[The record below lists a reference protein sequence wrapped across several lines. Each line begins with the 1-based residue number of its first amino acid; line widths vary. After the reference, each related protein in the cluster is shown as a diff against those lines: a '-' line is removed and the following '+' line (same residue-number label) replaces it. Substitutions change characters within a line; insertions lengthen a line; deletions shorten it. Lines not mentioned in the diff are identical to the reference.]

1 MALRLTDSS
10 LPTRQIATAPGA
22 TARDLERE
30 ATRLL
35 ARSDLPGYRA
45 LFERAAAVED
55 PHERYRCQRGLLE
68 QGLAAASRASAT
80 TVPQLY
86 AAVAEAGLDVL
97 ETDPREPVLVNYVG
111 VALYEIGAW
120 GAAEQLFKATRR
132 LAPETPHVDM
142 NLEQVRRRRKAG
154 QAPPRVPAQVAVA
167 RKALNGRGERAATRA
182 VPATG
187 LTLSLCM
194 IVKDEQEM
202 LGACLAAAA
211 PAVDEIVVVDT
222 GSSDATVEIARAHG
236 ARVLEHSWDGSF
248 ADARN
253 VSLDAATGDWLIYL
267 DADEVLVEADTERL
281 RALRGHTWR
290 EAFYLVETNHTGDLE
305 DGTAVTH
312 NALRMFRN
320 RPEYRFQG
328 RLHEQVAHAMPGD
341 LAERFEHTGVRVEH
355 YGYLGVVRDAKEKSR
370 RNIELLERQAAEGVA
385 TPFHAFN
392 LGSEYAAAGD
402 APAALAQ
409 FQRAWDGLRGE
420 DDLDQRGYVPSLISR
435 LTKALRVNGQLE
447 AAEAQA
453 DEGLAIFP
461 GFTDLVFEQ
470 AACARDRGDKVAARE
485 LFERCLEMGDAPSN
499 YSATVGCGSYL
510 VLVQLA
516 ELSEPDAAADLLSDC
531 LERHPAYLGSVLPL
545 ATALLR
551 RGDAPVDV
559 VDRVERLVASVTPSV
574 SFMLGTAIYESGRA
588 EAAEPHFR
596 SVLER
601 QPASGPALIALCECL
616 LSQRRY
622 DDAAELARS
631 LEAGAPLAPE
641 AARTE
646 AFALLAG
653 GRPADAAE
661 ALARDG
667 GRGLPAAEAAVLG
680 AWADLARGGTPPAA
694 LAGNAAASAD
704 SQRDGSAR
712 VRLPHESAPLLA
724 SMLEA
729 LLRVEEV
736 DAFVTLLPLLDAV
749 GLPPRERSELLAA
762 MYLRRGFIDSAADE
776 WIAVCEQQGP
786 DPAALAGLAQVALAR
801 GLEEDARTFAEEALA
816 LDPDHQVAQAAAR
829 VTARA

>member
-1 MALRLTDSS
+1 MALRLSDSS
-10 LPTRQIATAPGA
+10 LSARNAAPTPGA
-22 TARDLERE
+22 TARELERE
-30 ATRLL
+30 AARLL
-35 ARSDLPGYRA
+35 ARPDLGGYRA
-45 LFERAAAVED
+45 LFERATAVED
-55 PHERYRCQRGLLE
+55 PHERYRCKRALLE
-68 QGLAAASRASAT
+68 QGLAAAGRAGSAN
-80 TVPQLY
+80 VAKLY
-86 AAVAEAGLDVL
+86 AAVAESGLDLL
-97 ETDPREPVLVNYVG
+97 EVEPREPVLVNYVG
-111 VALYEIGAW
+111 VSLYELGAW
-120 GAAEQLFKATRR
+120 SAAEQLFKATQR
-132 LAPETPHVDM
+132 LAPETPHVDA

-154 QAPPRVPAQVAVA
+154 ATPPRLPAPVAVA
-167 RKALNGRGERAATRA
+167 LRTLEGRGERAAARA
-182 VPATG
+182 VPASG

-194 IVKDEQEM
+194 IVKDEEEM
-202 LGACLAAAA
+202 LPACLAAAA

-236 ARVLEHSWDGSF
+236 ARVIEQPWNGSF
-248 ADARN
+248 AEARN
-253 VSLDAATGDWLIYL
+253 VSLEAATGDWLLYL
-267 DADEVLVEADTERL
+267 DADEVLVEADQERL
-281 RALRGHTWR
+281 RALRGHSWR
-290 EAFYLVETNHTGDLE
+290 EAFYLVETNHTGDLD

-320 RPEYRFQG
+320 RPEYRFSG

-420 DDLDQRGYVPSLISR
+420 DDLDKRGYVPSLLSR

-453 DEGLAIFP
+453 EEGLALFD

-470 AACARDRGDKVAARE
+470 AACARDRGDAAGARA
-485 LFERCLEMGDAPSN
+485 LFERCLEMGDAPSG

-510 VLVQLA
+510 ALVQLA
-516 ELSEPDAAADLLSDC
+516 ELSEPAEAAELLSDC
-531 LERHPAYLGSVLPL
+531 LERHPAYLGAVLPL
-545 ATALLR
+545 ATALLA

-559 VDRVERLVASVTPSV
+559 VERVEGLVAGVTPSV

-601 QPASGPALIALCECL
+601 QPGNGSALIALCECL
-616 LSQRRY
+616 LSTKRY
-622 DDAAELARS
+622 DEAAALARE
-631 LEAGAPLAPE
+631 LEPDAPLAAA

-646 AFALLAG
+646 TFALLAV
-653 GRPADAAE
+653 GRGPEAAA

-667 GRGLPAAEAAVLG
+667 GRGLPASEAAALG
-680 AWADLARGGTPPAA
+680 AWADLASG
-694 LAGNAAASAD
+694 
-704 SQRDGSAR
+704 GSATGT
-712 VRLPHESAPLLA
+712 LPRESGALVA

-736 DAFVTLLPLLDAV
+736 DAFVSLLPVFDAV
-749 GLPPRERSELLAA
+749 SLPARDRSELLAG
-762 MYLRRGFIDSAADE
+762 MYLRRGFVDSAADE
-776 WIAVCEQQGP
+776 WIAVCEHQGP
-786 DPAALAGLAQVALAR
+786 DAAALAGLAQVALAR

-816 LDPDHQVAQAAAR
+816 LDPEHPHAQAAAR
-829 VTARA
+829 VAAGVR

>member
-1 MALRLTDSS
+1 
-10 LPTRQIATAPGA
+10 
-22 TARDLERE
+22 
-30 ATRLL
+30 
-35 ARSDLPGYRA
+35 
-45 LFERAAAVED
+45 
-55 PHERYRCQRGLLE
+55 
-68 QGLAAASRASAT
+68 
-80 TVPQLY
+80 
-86 AAVAEAGLDVL
+86 
-97 ETDPREPVLVNYVG
+97 
-111 VALYEIGAW
+111 
-120 GAAEQLFKATRR
+120 AEQLGPCIESA
-132 LAPETPHVDM
+132 
-142 NLEQVRRRRKAG
+142 
-154 QAPPRVPAQVAVA
+154 
-167 RKALNGRGERAATRA
+167 RA
-182 VPATG
+182 V
-187 LTLSLCM
+187 
-194 IVKDEQEM
+194 
-202 LGACLAAAA
+202 
-211 PAVDEIVVVDT
+211 VDEIVVVDT
-222 GSSDATVEIARAHG
+222 GSSDATIEIARAHG
-236 ARVLEHSWDGSF
+236 ARVLEHTWDGSF

-267 DADEVLVEADTERL
+267 DADEVLVEADQERL

-290 EAFYLVETNHTGDLE
+290 EAFYLVETNHTGDID

-409 FQRAWDGLRGE
+409 FERAWEGLRGE

-435 LTKALRVNGQLE
+435 LTKALRINGRLE

-453 DEGLAIFP
+453 EEGLALFA

-470 AACARDRGDKVAARE
+470 AACARDRGDTAGARA
-485 LFERCLEMGDAPSN
+485 LFEQCLQMGDAPSN

-510 VLVQLA
+510 ALVQLA
-516 ELSEPDAAADLLSDC
+516 ELSEPEQAAELLSDC
-531 LERHPAYLGSVLPL
+531 LERYPAYLGTVLPL
-545 ATALLR
+545 ASALLA
-551 RGDAPVDV
+551 RGDTPADV
-559 VDRVERLVASVTPSV
+559 VERIEPLVASVTPSV

-588 EAAEPHFR
+588 EAAEPHFA

-601 QPASGPALIALCECL
+601 QPGNGPALIALCECL
-616 LSQRRY
+616 LTQKRF
-622 DDAAELARS
+622 AAAAALARE
-631 LEAGAPLAPE
+631 LEPGAPLAPE

-646 AFALLAG
+646 VFALLAD

-661 ALARDG
+661 ALARDA

-680 AWADLARGGTPPAA
+680 AWADLARGGTAPGPLPRESTA
-694 LAGNAAASAD
+694 L
-704 SQRDGSAR
+704 
-712 VRLPHESAPLLA
+712 LT

-736 DAFVTLLPLLDAV
+736 DAFATLLGVFDAV
-749 GLPPRERSELLAA
+749 PLQARERSELLAT

-776 WIAVCEQQGP
+776 WIAICEQQGP
-786 DPAALAGLAQVALAR
+786 DAAALTGLAQVALAR
-801 GLEEDARTFAEEALA
+801 GLDEDARTFAEEALA
-816 LDPDHQVAQAAAR
+816 LDPEHELAQAAAR
-829 VTARA
+829 VAAGVR